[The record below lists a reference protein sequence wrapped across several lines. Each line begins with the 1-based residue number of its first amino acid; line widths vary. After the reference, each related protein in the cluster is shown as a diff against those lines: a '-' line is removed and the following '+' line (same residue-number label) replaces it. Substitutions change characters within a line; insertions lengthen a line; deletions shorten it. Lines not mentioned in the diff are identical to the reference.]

1 MASELKSFRYTN
13 TTTSLEDAYGPA
25 PNGTADKTT
34 LLTGLRVVNSSTTN
48 TDRVY
53 SIEIQD
59 ASSNNYVLQKDD
71 TIQAR
76 SSRDLAPG
84 GTTMVLNKGDK
95 IRLKADAIGGVTL
108 HIDVIERS

>member
-1 MASELKSFRYTN
+1 MPSDLKSIRYTN

-25 PNGTADKTT
+25 PNTSSDKTT

-48 TDRVY
+48 TDCVY

-59 ASSNNYVLQKDD
+59 TSSDNYVLQKDD

-76 SSRDLAPG
+76 AARDLAPG

-95 IRLKADAIGGVTL
+95 SRLKADAIGGVTL
-108 HIDVIERS
+108 HIDVIERT

>member
-1 MASELKSFRYTN
+1 MPSNLLAERYTN
-13 TTTSLEDAYGPA
+13 TTTSLEDAYTA

-76 SSRDLAPG
+76 SARDLAPG

>member
-34 LLTGLRVVNSSTTN
+34 LRTGLRVVNSSTTN

-76 SSRDLAPG
+76 SARDLAPG

>member
-1 MASELKSFRYTN
+1 MPSDLKSIRYTN

-25 PNGTADKTT
+25 PNTSSDKTT

-48 TDRVY
+48 ADCVY

-59 ASSNNYVLQKDD
+59 TSSDNYVLQKDD

-76 SSRDLAPG
+76 AARDLAPG

-108 HIDVIERS
+108 HIDVIERT

>member
-1 MASELKSFRYTN
+1 MPSNLLAERYTN
-13 TTTSLEDAYGPA
+13 TTTSLEDAYTT

-59 ASSNNYVLQKDD
+59 ANSNNYVLQKDD

-76 SSRDLAPG
+76 SARDLAPG